1 VAALRGRFIVI
12 EGIDGS
18 GKSTLAARLAGDLA
32 AIGRKVLRTREPGG
46 TPLSEK
52 IRALLLDR
60 KNAEMVPLTEFFL
73 YMASRAQL
81 VDEVIRPA
89 LAAGQVVI
97 CDRYYYSTAAYQGA
111 AGNVGVDAVLNISE
125 KLARFQKPDL
135 VVLLD
140 LPPKVARTRQG
151 IRDDRVESKGAAYQE
166 RVRRGFLV
174 IARRERR
181 RFKVFDAGQSPDE
194 LYEEVRREVAR
205 VL

>member
-1 VAALRGRFIVI
+1 MRGRFIVI

-18 GKSTLAARLAGDLA
+18 GKSTLAARLSEDLA
-32 AIGRKVLRTREPGG
+32 AVGRKVLRTREPGG
-46 TPLSEK
+46 TPISEK
-52 IRALLLDR
+52 IRALLLDA
-60 KNAEMVPLTEFFL
+60 KNSEMVPLTEFFL

-111 AGNVGVDAVLNISE
+111 AGNVGIDAVLNVSE
-125 KLARFQKPDL
+125 KVAKFQKPDL
-135 VVLLD
+135 VLLLD
-140 LPPKVARTRQG
+140 LPPRTARARQG

-181 RFKVFDAGQSPDE
+181 RFRIFDASQPADA

>member
-1 VAALRGRFIVI
+1 MRGRFIVI

-18 GKSTLAARLAGDLA
+18 GKSTLAARLSEDLA
-32 AIGRKVLRTREPGG
+32 SIGRKVLRTREPGG
-46 TPLSEK
+46 TPISEK
-52 IRALLLDR
+52 IRALLLDA
-60 KNAEMVPLTEFFL
+60 KNSEMVPLTEFFL

-89 LAAGQVVI
+89 LAAGQIVI

-111 AGNVGVDAVLNISE
+111 AGNVGIDAVLNVSE
-125 KLARFQKPDL
+125 KLAKFQKPDL
-135 VVLLD
+135 ALLLD
-140 LPPKVARTRQG
+140 LPPKTARSRQG
-151 IRDDRVESKGAAYQE
+151 IRDDRVESKGVAYQE

-181 RFKVFDAGQSPDE
+181 RFRVFDAAQPADA